1 MAYRQNSQTKMSFS
15 IEELSKSSRVPYPGC
30 TDAVVNNIHDIYLPN
45 SSQICTADT
54 FKMISFTFC
63 TNSDQRTQYKR
74 KRLEDSLHSEDNSF
88 SSTDSTLRECP
99 SPVSSSDDSAKSEQV
114 PKRARNS
121 FTNSQLI
128 ELERY
133 YSNSK
138 YLQIED
144 RPVLAKKLKLGQH
157 RIKWWFQN
165 RRMKEKRHIRS
176 NSYNGSPELSQF
188 VGVGKPGS
196 RRFSTTESYS
206 NISQQSYSPFPVFSP
221 SMCHMPPFV
230 YPGYSQH
237 LPSSVFPQT
246 YNILGLD
253 DMKSNF

>member
-1 MAYRQNSQTKMSFS
+1 MAYRQNAQTKMSFS
-15 IEELSKSSRVPYPGC
+15 IEELSKSNRVPDPGC
-30 TDAVVNNIHDIYLPN
+30 TDAVVNNIHDRYLPN
-45 SSQICTADT
+45 ISQSCTADDT
-54 FKMISFTFC
+54 FIMISL

-99 SPVSSSDDSAKSEQV
+99 SPVSSSDDSAKSEQLT
-114 PKRARNS
+114 KRARNS

-165 RRMKEKRHIRS
+165 RRMKEKRHIKS
-176 NSYNGSPELSQF
+176 KSYNGSPELSQF
-188 VGVGKPGS
+188 VGVGKPGP

-230 YPGYSQH
+230 YSG
-237 LPSSVFPQT
+237 
-246 YNILGLD
+246 
-253 DMKSNF
+253 